1 MSGSFVVGLA
11 PLWPLV
17 GAVMIWLSG
26 SLPNVRE
33 GVTLVTAVVLL
44 LLVASLAPAVMAGER
59 PAAELFEVLPGVRL
73 AFEVEPLGM
82 LFALIASF
90 LWLPNSLYAIGYM
103 RAHHEQNQTRFY
115 VCFAIALSSAV
126 GVAFAAN
133 LFTLFLFYE
142 LLTISTYPL
151 VTHAGTDKARRSG
164 RVYLGVL
171 IGTSIAFQL
180 LAIMITW
187 AVAGTMEF
195 TVGGIL
201 AGNAEPATI
210 GILFALYMFGV
221 GKAATMP
228 FHRWLPAAMVAP
240 TPVSALLHAVAVVK
254 AGVFTVLKIVIYVFG
269 LDLMTG
275 AHPGQWLTWLAAF
288 TLLTASLVAMT
299 KNNLK
304 ARLAYSTISQLA
316 YIVLA
321 AALATPAAIVGGGM
335 HMLMHAFGKITLFF
349 CAGAIIITAHKE
361 DISDMRGLGRA
372 MPVTL
377 FAFFIGALSVIGLP
391 PFGGAWSKWY
401 IALGAVEAEQL
412 IFVVVLMVSSL
423 LNVAYFIP
431 VVVRGFF
438 PGERPTAFDDGV
450 KEAPLA
456 CLVPIVF
463 TAAMCLVLFVFP
475 DPAYRLLSQLVP

>member
-210 GILFALYMFGV
+210 GILFALY
-221 GKAATMP
+221 
-228 FHRWLPAAMVAP
+228 
-240 TPVSALLHAVAVVK
+240 
-254 AGVFTVLKIVIYVFG
+254 
-269 LDLMTG
+269 
-275 AHPGQWLTWLAAF
+275 
-288 TLLTASLVAMT
+288 
-299 KNNLK
+299 
-304 ARLAYSTISQLA
+304 
-316 YIVLA
+316 
-321 AALATPAAIVGGGM
+321 
-335 HMLMHAFGKITLFF
+335 
-349 CAGAIIITAHKE
+349 
-361 DISDMRGLGRA
+361 
-372 MPVTL
+372 
-377 FAFFIGALSVIGLP
+377 
-391 PFGGAWSKWY
+391 
-401 IALGAVEAEQL
+401 
-412 IFVVVLMVSSL
+412 
-423 LNVAYFIP
+423 
-431 VVVRGFF
+431 
-438 PGERPTAFDDGV
+438 
-450 KEAPLA
+450 
-456 CLVPIVF
+456 
-463 TAAMCLVLFVFP
+463 
-475 DPAYRLLSQLVP
+475 